1 MVRILNFIFLLYA
14 VGSVS
19 GAVIHGTVYEW
30 YTLEPLQNVILEV
43 NSTPPQRFVA
53 KEGTYE
59 FELERGQ
66 YCIKSRYYENNE
78 LLYYSEE
85 NVSIET
91 DGDFVLDIIMF
102 PNIDLNEKFFEDFDI
117 NLSIN
122 EDLLEGIDGDRE
134 EELPTWGII
143 AIIIIPLILLYLLK
157 FRRGSKEEG
166 KKPTEVLP
174 DDLKEIVNILR
185 RHGGRMTQLE
195 LRKELNYSE
204 AKVSLMLADLENRGL
219 IERFRRGRGNI
230 IILKKT

>member
-1 MVRILNFIFLLYA
+1 
-14 VGSVS
+14 
-19 GAVIHGTVYEW
+19 
-30 YTLEPLQNVILEV
+30 
-43 NSTPPQRFVA
+43 
-53 KEGTYE
+53 
-59 FELERGQ
+59 
-66 YCIKSRYYENNE
+66 
-78 LLYYSEE
+78 
-85 NVSIET
+85 
-91 DGDFVLDIIMF
+91 MF

-122 EDLLEGIDGDRE
+122 EDLLEGIEGDRE
-134 EELPTWGII
+134 EELPIWGII
-143 AIIIIPLILLYLLK
+143 AII
-157 FRRGSKEEG
+157 
-166 KKPTEVLP
+166 LP